1 MWIRVKTTMDQAVAL
16 WNVMFLS
23 NGINE
28 LRGVLRSR
36 EIKFRQTGK
45 RMKMTSV
52 CSTSAADLAIAVVIL
67 EEGGPTSHI

>member
-1 MWIRVKTTMDQAVAL
+1 MDQAVAL

-36 EIKFRQTGK
+36 EMKFRQTGK

-67 EEGGPTSHI
+67 EAGGPTRQI